1 MSKDSEW
8 LEIDDL
14 DKFTNYLRTM
24 VYVNFNGSV
33 LKYIDEED
41 TEEEP
46 DLSLDCDINDLTD
59 DEREELN
66 NLLALSECLTIV
78 KDTAK
83 RLRHKKTKEKVYL
96 ISIDGVGD
104 VIENIQRRFIS
115 NMISIL
121 VKKGYLDSA
130 FDEDRN
136 DFIFWTKNFKED

>member
-24 VYVNFNGSV
+24 VYINFNGSV

-46 DLSLDCDINDLTD
+46 DFLLDCDINDLTD
-59 DEREELN
+59 DEKEELN
-66 NLLALSECLTIV
+66 NLLALSECVTIV
-78 KDTAK
+78 KDKTK

-96 ISIDGVGD
+96 ISIDAVGD
-104 VIENIQRRFIS
+104 VIEDIQRRFIS